1 MVGLLVRR
9 LYPYFENPP
18 LDIHLSLVIERT
30 FRTKIRMPARRTGLT
45 TSRLAQPRFGGCGPS
60 PHIARSSAFLELS
73 PKGGSTRILRLS
85 WSLKLWILRCLILP
99 FHGEIQTVGR
109 GIEIS
114 ADEV

>member
-45 TSRLAQPRFGGCGPS
+45 TSRLLRNRASAATASARISQGVQPF
-60 PHIARSSAFLELS
+60 
-73 PKGGSTRILRLS
+73 
-85 WSLKLWILRCLILP
+85 WS
-99 FHGEIQTVGR
+99 
-109 GIEIS
+109 
-114 ADEV
+114 